1 MSEENVQLME
11 NLQEV
16 KVSQRRRLSTGKRV
30 WLSLVKAKFPLV
42 AILILLTVIASAVF
56 APLLAPYD
64 PNEMDIKVRLL
75 PPAFVEGGNPAYP
88 LGTDGMG
95 RDVLSRL
102 IYGARVSL
110 LVGFAAVFVAGF
122 IGIFLGLTAGF
133 FGGWVDDVIM
143 RIADI
148 QLAFPYIL
156 LAISVLAVVQSTR
169 NKAGIVETN
178 LFSTLLPLILTLG
191 IALWVTYARVARSMT
206 LSLREKEYVE
216 AARALG
222 DSKLS
227 IMVRNILPNAM
238 ASLIVLMSFNL
249 ASTILSESALS
260 FLGLGVPPSVPTW
273 GGMLSE
279 SREMLVTG
287 VWWLATIPGL
297 AIMLTV
303 LSINILGD
311 WLRDFLDP
319 RLRN

>member
-1 MSEENVQLME
+1 MSEENVQLKK

-16 KVSQRRRLSTGKRV
+16 KVSQRRRLSTGKRI
-30 WLSLVKAKFPLV
+30 WLSLLKAKFPLI
-42 AILILLTVIASAVF
+42 AILILLTVITSAVF

-75 PPAFVEGGNPAYP
+75 PPSFVEGGNPAYP
-88 LGTDGMG
+88 LGTDVMG

-133 FGGWVDDVIM
+133 FGGWIDDVIM
-143 RIADI
+143 RVADI

-169 NKAGIVETN
+169 NKAGIVESN
-178 LFSTLLPLILTLG
+178 LLSTLMPLILTLG
-191 IALWVTYARVARSMT
+191 IALWVTYARVARSMA
-206 LSLREKEYVE
+206 LSLKEKEYVE
-216 AARALG
+216 AVRALG

-279 SREMLVTG
+279 SREMLVAG
-287 VWWLATIPGL
+287 AWWLATIPGL

>member
-1 MSEENVQLME
+1 MSEENVQLKK

-16 KVSQRRRLSTGKRV
+16 KVSQRRRLSTGKRI
-30 WLSLVKAKFPLV
+30 WLSLLKAKFPLI
-42 AILILLTVIASAVF
+42 AILILLTVITSAVF

-75 PPAFVEGGNPAYP
+75 PPSFVEGGNPAYP
-88 LGTDGMG
+88 LGTDVMG

-133 FGGWVDDVIM
+133 FGGWIDDVIM
-143 RIADI
+143 RVADI

-169 NKAGIVETN
+169 NKAGIVESN
-178 LFSTLLPLILTLG
+178 LLSTLMPLILTLG
-191 IALWVTYARVARSMT
+191 IALWVTYARVARSMA
-206 LSLREKEYVE
+206 LSLKEKEYVE

-279 SREMLVTG
+279 SREMLVAG
-287 VWWLATIPGL
+287 AWWLATIPGL

>member
-1 MSEENVQLME
+1 M
-11 NLQEV
+11 
-16 KVSQRRRLSTGKRV
+16 
-30 WLSLVKAKFPLV
+30 
-42 AILILLTVIASAVF
+42 
-56 APLLAPYD
+56 
-64 PNEMDIKVRLL
+64 
-75 PPAFVEGGNPAYP
+75 
-88 LGTDGMG
+88 
-95 RDVLSRL
+95 
-102 IYGARVSL
+102 
-110 LVGFAAVFVAGF
+110 
-122 IGIFLGLTAGF
+122 
-133 FGGWVDDVIM
+133 
-143 RIADI
+143 
-148 QLAFPYIL
+148 
-156 LAISVLAVVQSTR
+156 
-169 NKAGIVETN
+169 
-178 LFSTLLPLILTLG
+178 PLILTLG

-273 GGMLSE
+273 GGMLAE

-303 LSINILGD
+303 LSINIIGD